1 MAFLNPCF
9 FLLIGLPESA
19 QFGLHQICKL
29 PVGGSIPLA
38 SSNNDKRFCGFCPT
52 RRPPPIQLNIQFQN
66 RGRIAAM
73 IVKPGR
79 EPRECG
85 ESSWPGRADIDH
97 NFLSHVCVDHAE
109 ALLAESS

>member
-1 MAFLNPCF
+1 
-9 FLLIGLPESA
+9 
-19 QFGLHQICKL
+19 
-29 PVGGSIPLA
+29 
-38 SSNNDKRFCGFCPT
+38 
-52 RRPPPIQLNIQFQN
+52 
-66 RGRIAAM
+66 M

-85 ESSWPGRADIDH
+85 ESSWPGRVDIDH